1 MTKLLASALML
12 SLSASVFAAEP
23 STGSSA
29 PGTPAK
35 PAENASLNKPT
46 PLVGSLSTEAALG
59 LGAVVVGGVAAL
71 SSSGGGS
78 NNNGGGTTGT
88 TGTTGTR

>member
-35 PAENASLNKPT
+35 PAANASLNQPT
-46 PLVGSLSTEAALG
+46 PLVGNLTTESALG
-59 LGAVVVGGVAAL
+59 LGAVIVGGVAAL
-71 SSSGGGS
+71 SSSGGS
-78 NNNGGGTTGT
+78 SNGGGTTGT